1 MEIGA
6 LLQNYRRWPGAT
18 WVKAILAGLVVGLF
32 LKAIGFWSII
42 GLIGGLAAFVATVWW
57 LHRHDPLLD
66 GDDVSFATASRAA
79 AGGVPMGAPAA
90 RFYDAPPPDAA
101 SRAGASTDAPPAAS
115 ATPAQAG
122 AARAPQAAPPAR
134 SRDAAPT
141 AETAGESQRVRD
153 AARAAGEAARMMAAP
168 AAADAG
174 RAAASAAEAEARKPE
189 TLGAPRA
196 GAADDL
202 KKIKGVGPKLE
213 STLHALGVYHFDQ
226 IAGWGP
232 KEIAWIDANLEGFP
246 GRATRDDW
254 VGQAKL
260 LSSGGETEFSR
271 RVEDGDVYDD

>member
-1 MEIGA
+1 MEIGT

-18 WVKAILAGLVVGLF
+18 WLKAVLTGLIVGLF

-42 GLIGGLAAFVATVWW
+42 GLLGGLAAFVAAVWW
-57 LHRHDPLLD
+57 LHRHDPLFD
-66 GDDVSFATASRAA
+66 GDDLSFSAVERAA
-79 AGGVPMGAPAA
+79 AGGTPMGAPAT
-90 RFYDAPPPDAA
+90 RLYDAPPPDAA
-101 SRAGASTDAPPAAS
+101 PAARASAAGAPPA
-115 ATPAQAG
+115 PARPAP
-122 AARAPQAAPPAR
+122 APQSAAPVRPQE
-134 SRDAAPT
+134 AAAT

-168 AAADAG
+168 AAAGAG
-174 RAAASAAEAEARKPE
+174 DGAVSAAEASKPE
-189 TLGAPRA
+189 TLGAPR
-196 GAADDL
+196 GGGPDDL

-213 STLHALGVYHFDQ
+213 ATLQALGVYHFDQ

-232 KEIAWIDANLEGFP
+232 QEIAWIDANLEGFP

-260 LSSGGETEFSR
+260 LAGGGETEFSR